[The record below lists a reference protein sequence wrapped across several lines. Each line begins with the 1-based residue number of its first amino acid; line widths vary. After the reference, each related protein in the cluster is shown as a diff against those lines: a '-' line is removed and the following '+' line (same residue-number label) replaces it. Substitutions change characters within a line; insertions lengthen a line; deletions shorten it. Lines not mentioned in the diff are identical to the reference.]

1 MQHIDLEY
9 SEATTAAQVQF
20 SIHLLTPALNSYI
33 RQTFPDHTDK
43 DFADC
48 CQFLLNFSPT
58 NGRDGRFIRMPL
70 ILRHRVAHQNL
81 NSLQKWRDPIE
92 HFKVLAVFINRQDL
106 KNKISYFVSGS
117 QTALTSTR
125 THFASAYPNS
135 TRATVG
141 TRNENSYNS
150 TRATVSG
157 NENTHRPPNLWDAFL
172 ILAVIVIC
180 FFAYVASLFKDM
192 LARCHY

>member
-135 TRATVG
+135 TRATV
-141 TRNENSYNS
+141 S
-150 TRATVSG
+150 A

-192 LARCHY
+192 LARCPY